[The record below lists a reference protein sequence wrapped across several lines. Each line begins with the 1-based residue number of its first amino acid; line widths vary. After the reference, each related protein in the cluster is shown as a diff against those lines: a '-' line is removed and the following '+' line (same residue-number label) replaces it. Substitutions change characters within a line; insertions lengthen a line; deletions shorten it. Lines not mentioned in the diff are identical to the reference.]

1 MRPGPHRKLA
11 RISPS
16 GRFEPFVDD
25 RPEPTEAEQEAF
37 IAELQENGRR
47 CAERVERSWWREP
60 LRAVLATGDQE
71 LIDDFVELFKR
82 AEARRFKRG

>member
-1 MRPGPHRKLA
+1 MLRCPA
-11 RISPS
+11 I
-16 GRFEPFVDD
+16 DD
-25 RPEPTEAEQEAF
+25 RPEPTEAF
-37 IAELQENGRR
+37 AELQENGGR